1 VLGDRDSPVRAPDT
15 SEDSLHLHLSLSE
28 EDQSTNDSF
37 VTCAGEVNDS
47 FVMCAGEVNDSFVMC
62 AGGVNFK
69 RCKLISD

>member
-1 VLGDRDSPVRAPDT
+1 VNFKCKLFSDHPYIEERETVLGDRDSPVRAPDT

-47 FVMCAGEVNDSFVMC
+47 FVMCAG
-62 AGGVNFK
+62 G
-69 RCKLISD
+69 CKF

>member
-1 VLGDRDSPVRAPDT
+1 MLGDRDSPVRAPDT

-47 FVMCAGEVNDSFVMC
+47 FVMCAG
-62 AGGVNFK
+62 G
-69 RCKLISD
+69 CKF